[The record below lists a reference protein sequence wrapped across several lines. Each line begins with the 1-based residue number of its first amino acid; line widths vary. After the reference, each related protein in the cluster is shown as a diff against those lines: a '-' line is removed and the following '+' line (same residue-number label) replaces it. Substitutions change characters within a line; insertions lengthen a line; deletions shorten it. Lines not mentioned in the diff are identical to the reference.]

1 MSMGGGR
8 SRRASSLPVKVALAV
23 LLAVAGRSALLLWT
37 SHEQARELF
46 RSLAEEGLSERLQ
59 RTSSRVDAALRT
71 GRLLVQ
77 GFAGDARLHRAG
89 SQAAGPLDELIESGL
104 LDAAWLT
111 DSQGHTLAAAGTA
124 APPDPLPKELRR
136 AGLHAAPDP
145 DAAQPLAVAA
155 VPGRSRR
162 WLVGSFSRDALA
174 HLLSGDTLPGVGRGY
189 LLDAEGAVILS
200 GASGPE
206 AETRLPL
213 GLLRGPPEAGGSVAF
228 SGGSGEPHIGL
239 AAPLSELGW
248 SVAITAPL
256 DRGFGPVEPLLWRL
270 FLLDLALVLCVVWAA
285 YRITA
290 RLVRP
295 VEVLCQGASR
305 IAEGDLDIEVPETRT
320 DDELGQLTRVF
331 NAMARRLRDDQIE
344 IHAGHRKL
352 REQNQALQAAN
363 EVLAQLSITD
373 GLTKLHN
380 HRFFQDHLTRELKRV
395 KRTGEDLSLLLID
408 IDDFKAL
415 NDRHGHAVGDD
426 VLARIA
432 QVMNATVR
440 ESDLLARYGG
450 EEFVVLAA
458 TDMEGAVRLAEKLR
472 MAIQE
477 TAMGHD
483 EDSAPLQVSVSIGV
497 ARFKGDRKA
506 FFRDAD
512 RALYA
517 AKAAGKNCV
526 VVDAEPA

>member
-8 SRRASSLPVKVALAV
+8 SRRAASLPVKVALVV
-23 LLAVAGRSALLLWT
+23 LLAIAGRSALLLWT
-37 SHEQARELF
+37 STEQAHGFF
-46 RSLAEEGLSERLQ
+46 RDLVEDSFSRRLERTTL
-59 RTSSRVDAALRT
+59 RVDESLRT
-71 GRLLVQ
+71 GRLLVSSL
-77 GFAGDARLHRAG
+77 AGDERLR
-89 SQAAGPLDELIESGL
+89 GPRSKASAPLEELVGPGL
-104 LDAAWLT
+104 FDAAWLT
-111 DSQGHTLAAAGTA
+111 DSQGRTLASAGATPA
-124 APPDPLPKELRR
+124 PDPLPKALRR
-136 AGLHAAPDP
+136 SGLHGAPGVDGP
-145 DAAQPLAVAA
+145 RPLAVAA

-162 WLVGSFSRDALA
+162 WLAARFSGEALSL
-174 HLLSGDTLPGVGRGY
+174 LLSGDTLPGVGRGT
-189 LLDAEGAVILS
+189 LLDADGNVLLS
-200 GASGPE
+200 GTASPADEIALPLERLLSGPE
-206 AETRLPL
+206 
-213 GLLRGPPEAGGSVAF
+213 RGRSVEFTGSQGAL
-228 SGGSGEPHIGL
+228 HIGV
-239 AAPLSELGW
+239 ATPLSELGW
-248 SVAITAPL
+248 NVAITARL
-256 DRGFGPVEPLLWRL
+256 DQGFAPVQPLLWRL
-270 FLLDLALVLCVVWAA
+270 FLLDLALVLCVVWVA
-285 YRITA
+285 YRITMQV
-290 RLVRP
+290 VRP
-295 VEVLCQGASR
+295 VEVLCEGARS
-305 IAEGDLDIEVPETRT
+305 IADGDLDIEVPETRS
-320 DDELGQLTRVF
+320 DDEIGQLTRVF

-344 IHAGHRKL
+344 IEAGHRKL

-395 KRTGEDLSLLLID
+395 NRTGEELSLLLID

-415 NDRHGHAVGDD
+415 NDRYGHAVGDE
-426 VLARIA
+426 VLERIA
-432 QVMNATVR
+432 QVMNATIR

-472 MAIQE
+472 MAIQD
-477 TAMGHD
+477 APMAHD
-483 EDSAPLQVSVSIGV
+483 EDSQPLQVSVSIGV